1 MSDSDTPLNFR
12 EYHSKERNPAHF
24 FANIPEFMPGAPA
37 QNNRILNED
46 PPSSREVTMFENIM
60 QEIRGMN
67 VLSSYQIYYLKDMP
81 KDKLLR
87 IIELYN
93 VVMRNVNEIL

>member
-1 MSDSDTPLNFR
+1 MSDSDTSLNSR
-12 EYHSKERNPAHF
+12 EYRSEPSNPVIF
-24 FANIPEFMPGAPA
+24 FANIPEFTPSTPA
-37 QNNRILNED
+37 RNNIILNEET
-46 PPSSREVTMFENIM
+46 PSPREASMVENIM

-67 VLSSYQIYYLKDMP
+67 VLSSYQLYYLKDVS